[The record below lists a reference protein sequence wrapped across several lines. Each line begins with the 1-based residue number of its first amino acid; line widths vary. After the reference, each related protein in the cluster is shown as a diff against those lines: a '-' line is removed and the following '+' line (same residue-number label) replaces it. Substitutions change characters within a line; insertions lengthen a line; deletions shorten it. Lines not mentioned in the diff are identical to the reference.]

1 MKTISV
7 IVPCFNEE
15 GNARAVYEQ
24 TCKVFES
31 LPNYI
36 LELLFIDNASTDK
49 TAGILRD
56 LASHDPR
63 VKVILN
69 ARNFGHIR
77 SPFHALM
84 ECTGDAAIVMAGD
97 LQDPPPVILE
107 FVRKWE
113 EGFPVVLG
121 VKNQTEETG
130 LYYHLRKL
138 YYWGLLH
145 LSEMELLP
153 GFHGYGLL
161 ERRVIEGLRSL
172 HDPYPY
178 FRGMIYEV
186 GFEKAIVHY
195 TQPLRKRGITKNNFY
210 TLYDI
215 AMLGLVNHSKIPLR
229 LAILLGFFM
238 ALCSFLT
245 AVGYLVYK
253 LLYWDQFSL
262 GLAPVLVG
270 LFMFSSVQLI
280 FLGVIGEYL
289 GAIFTHVKHRPLVTE
304 RERINF

>member
-7 IVPCFNEE
+7 VVPCFNEE
-15 GNARAVYEQ
+15 ENARAVYEQ
-24 TCKVFES
+24 TCTVFES
-31 LPNYI
+31 LPNYV
-36 LELLFIDNASTDK
+36 LELLFIDNASTDN

-84 ECTGDAAIVMAGD
+84 ECNGDAAIVMAGD

-130 LYYHLRKL
+130 LYYYLRKL
-138 YYWGLLH
+138 YYWVIRH
-145 LSEMELLP
+145 LSEMDLLP

-161 ERRVIEGLRSL
+161 ERRVVEGLRSL

-186 GFEKAIVHY
+186 GFAKTIVSY

-229 LAILLGFFM
+229 MAILVGFTI
-238 ALCSFLT
+238 ATCSFLT
-245 AVGYLVYK
+245 ALGYLVYK
-253 LLYWDQFSL
+253 LVYWNQFSL
-262 GLAPVLVG
+262 GLAPVVIG
-270 LFMFSSVQLI
+270 MFLISSVQLI

-289 GAIFTHVKHRPLVTE
+289 GAVYTQVRDRPLVIE
-304 RERINF
+304 KERINL

>member
-7 IVPCFNEE
+7 VVPCFNEE
-15 GNARAVYEQ
+15 ENARAVYEQ
-24 TCKVFES
+24 TCTVFES
-31 LPNYI
+31 LPNYV
-36 LELLFIDNASTDK
+36 LELLFIDNASTDN

-84 ECTGDAAIVMAGD
+84 ECNGDAAIVMAGD

-113 EGFPVVLG
+113 VGFPVVVG

-130 LYYHLRKL
+130 LYYYLRKL
-138 YYWGLLH
+138 YYWVIRH
-145 LSEMELLP
+145 LSEMDLLP

-161 ERRVIEGLRSL
+161 ERRVVEGLRSL

-186 GFEKAIVHY
+186 GFAKTIVSY

-229 LAILLGFFM
+229 MAILVGFTI
-238 ALCSFLT
+238 ATCSFLT
-245 AVGYLVYK
+245 ALGYLVYK
-253 LLYWDQFSL
+253 LVYWNQFSL
-262 GLAPVLVG
+262 GLAPVVIG
-270 LFMFSSVQLI
+270 MFLISSVQLI

-289 GAIFTHVKHRPLVTE
+289 GAVYTQVRDRPLVIE
-304 RERINF
+304 KERINL